1 MWRQRFGLDLS
12 PSERFKQLLKKPDE
26 WFEDFGNIEYAYHKD
41 FPEFRIEVTEPEEM
55 WELFCEFYPNTKG
68 YFGKAIFKYHLR
80 AI

>member
-26 WFEDFGNIEYAYHKD
+26 WVEDFGNIEYAYHKD